1 MWVKIS
7 PEQGGAYRELNCSSL
22 NFAKFNRE
30 SIVDLGLKAKV
41 ILITGGSK
49 GIGLACA
56 RAFAAEGA
64 RVAIA
69 SRSQDNLNH
78 ARDELAKQGV
88 QVFAVAADLTKPEDA
103 KSMAAATEKAL
114 GPIDILVN
122 SAGAAKRHAL
132 EEYDAHAW
140 HQGMDSKYYPYIH
153 SMDAVRP
160 GMLARKRG
168 SIVNIVG
175 TGGKRAQPTHLAG
188 GAANA
193 ALMLV
198 SVGMAHAL
206 GKDGI
211 RVNAINPASTYTG
224 RVQQAL
230 RLDAKEKNI
239 SEADALKHNEAA
251 IPLGR
256 YAQPEEVATVA
267 VFLASDRASYVTGT
281 VIPMDGAALP
291 II

>member
-1 MWVKIS
+1 M
-7 PEQGGAYRELNCSSL
+7 
-22 NFAKFNRE
+22 
-30 SIVDLGLKAKV
+30 DLGLKAKV
-41 ILITGGSK
+41 VLITGGSK

-88 QVFAVAADLTKPEDA
+88 QVFAIAADLTKPEDA

-122 SAGAAKRHAL
+122 SAGAAKRHAM

-140 HQGMDSKYYPYIH
+140 HQGMDAKYFPYIH
-153 SMDAVRP
+153 AMDAVRP
-160 GMLARKRG
+160 GMLARKNG
-168 SIVNIVG
+168 SIINIVG

-206 GKDGI
+206 GKSGI

-239 SEADALKHNEAA
+239 SEADALKRNEAA

-256 YAQPEEVATVA
+256 YAQPEEVANVA
-267 VFLASDRASYVTGT
+267 VFLASDRASYVTGV